1 MSDATLVTW
10 LREEITALR
19 LEVGTLREEVAR
31 LKTST
36 AIAGVVASAAVS
48 GGVALLVSILS

>member
-1 MSDATLVTW
+1 MSEQITQW
-10 LREEITALR
+10 LRDEITALR

-36 AIAGVVASAAVS
+36 AIAGVIASAAVS
-48 GGVALLVSILS
+48 GGVAMLVSVLT